1 MRKNIFHVFVAVPWI
16 DIYHWEGG
24 GGGVEEDLM
33 EDSSVKVKLE
43 VKMEFL
49 TFSF

>member
-1 MRKNIFHVFVAVPWI
+1 MRKNIFHVFVAVSWI

-24 GGGVEEDLM
+24 GGVGGFDGRFECESETGNED
-33 EDSSVKVKLE
+33 
-43 VKMEFL
+43 EFL